1 MNTVRILAIQ
11 CLLAMFLQCGPS
23 ALDQAL
29 TLLKQIDAVVSSTE
43 TLKGSE
49 SPQQAATALID
60 LKKNMMQIGAQL
72 KSLEEQYAEL
82 SEQHAKSYLLVQR
95 HQIVLNLA
103 ELNKAAEAARL
114 KYRSNPEFENA
125 VRQFSQG
132 MKSITALASQV
143 SQDKNPIFA

>member
-1 MNTVRILAIQ
+1 MNKVRILASQ
-11 CLLAMFLQCGPS
+11 CLIVMFLQCGPS

-29 TLLKQIDAVVSSTE
+29 TLLKQIDAEVVSSTE

-72 KSLEEQYAEL
+72 KSLEEQYTEL

-114 KYRSNPEFENA
+114 KYRSSPEFENA

-132 MKSITALASQV
+132 M
-143 SQDKNPIFA
+143 N

>member
-1 MNTVRILAIQ
+1 MNAVKLFAISS
-11 CLLAMFLQCGPS
+11 LYFIISGCGPS

-29 TLLKQIDAVVSSTE
+29 NLLKQIDAEVVSSTD
-43 TLKGSE
+43 TLKNAE
-49 SPQQAATALID
+49 SAEQAATSLTD

-72 KSLEEQYAEL
+72 KSLEEQYTEL

-114 KYRSNPEFENA
+114 KYRSNPKFENA

-132 MKSITALASQV
+132 M
-143 SQDKNPIFA
+143 N